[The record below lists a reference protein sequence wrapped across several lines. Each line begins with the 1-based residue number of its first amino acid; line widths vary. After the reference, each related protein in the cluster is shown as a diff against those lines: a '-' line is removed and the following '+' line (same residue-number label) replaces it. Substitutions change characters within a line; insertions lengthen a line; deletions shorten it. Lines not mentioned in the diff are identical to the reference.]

1 MKRIVNAVLAATV
14 FAATIAAQA
23 AVVSRSKAIVVETPA
38 DLPEVAQAATE
49 AIYLHPAGNGSELL
63 YLEQGQGSKL
73 AILDVTDPAQI
84 KSIGRVS
91 LAANAP
97 YDFVKETGPSAV
109 LVRYRDHSG
118 FAVIDLRH
126 AEKPVLANAPQV
138 VASGYVDELGQD
150 ALLLTSANFD
160 VQNPH
165 TAAGVYQVVDFSRAS
180 HPVVLTTVA
189 GVKQSVSNDATGTLY
204 LLGQDGLTAVRQT
217 AIEREHAA
225 EETEMREN

>member
-23 AVVSRSKAIVVETPA
+23 AVASRSKAIVVETPA

-91 LAANAP
+91 IAANAP

-138 VASGYVDELGQD
+138 AASGYVDELGQD
-150 ALLLTSANFD
+150 ALLLTPANFD

-165 TAAGVYQVVDFSRAS
+165 TAGVYQVVDFSRAS
-180 HPVVLTTVA
+180 NPVVLATVA

>member
-23 AVVSRSKAIVVETPA
+23 AVASRSKAIVVETPA

-91 LAANAP
+91 IAANAP
-97 YDFVKETGPSAV
+97 YDFVKATGPSAV

-150 ALLLTSANFD
+150 ALLLTPANFE
-160 VQNPH
+160 VQSPQ
-165 TAAGVYQVVDFSRAS
+165 TAGVYQVVDFSRAS
-180 HPVVLTTVA
+180 NPVVLATVA